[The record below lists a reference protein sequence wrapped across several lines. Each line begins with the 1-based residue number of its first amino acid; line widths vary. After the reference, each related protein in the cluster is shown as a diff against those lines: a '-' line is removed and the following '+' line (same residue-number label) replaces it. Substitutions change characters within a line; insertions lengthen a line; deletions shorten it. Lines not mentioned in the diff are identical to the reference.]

1 MRSLVSFFLLSFPLL
16 ILLTQ
21 SVQAADYYVGLGGAD
36 SKLDVTRQ
44 YDNGKTE
51 EGSIRETS
59 TLLPRLRIDFGKE
72 IQGGWDF
79 SFQFGYATKFEM
91 SKQDVKLEV
100 SSTNQTTGDNSTK
113 SENLG
118 EEATDLG
125 TSVKGEYLY
134 LVLISSYIFQKSWG
148 YLNVGPMFGV
158 GYRKFEGDIYFTNGC
173 AATKVSE
180 NWDKNQVI
188 RDIILHC
195 EKTSISSPGEISPQV
210 GGFIEVGGE
219 SWVLTFYITAQSDFA
234 IIQGAGI
241 VSQPEERTDNYKDYY
256 SLVEYG
262 LFTGYKF

>member
-1 MRSLVSFFLLSFPLL
+1 M
-16 ILLTQ
+16 
-21 SVQAADYYVGLGGAD
+21 GLGGAD

-91 SKQDVKLEV
+91 TKQDVKLEV

-125 TSVKGEYLY
+125 TSVKGE
-134 LVLISSYIFQKSWG
+134 
-148 YLNVGPMFGV
+148 
-158 GYRKFEGDIYFTNGC
+158 
-173 AATKVSE
+173 
-180 NWDKNQVI
+180 
-188 RDIILHC
+188 
-195 EKTSISSPGEISPQV
+195 
-210 GGFIEVGGE
+210 
-219 SWVLTFYITAQSDFA
+219 
-234 IIQGAGI
+234 
-241 VSQPEERTDNYKDYY
+241 
-256 SLVEYG
+256 
-262 LFTGYKF
+262 